1 MVSRTV
7 IIGAGPASL
16 AAAYKL
22 AINAEEVVVIDPA
35 ADLSGLS
42 TVDCLSDCFDPKA
55 QNATPETN
63 DLRILQEKVL
73 GHSPLSVPRTGRIFY
88 RYRLFDYPL
97 SVANTFKNLGPID
110 TGRTILS
117 YLHTQ
122 SQLRANTAAE
132 SFEDLI
138 TAQFG
143 RYLYHSFFK
152 PYAEKLWGMPA
163 HSIPAEWAA
172 QPLPAPFMPKAIWS
186 ELLNQ
191 QSDKSAVDPQF
202 THAKTERVKTQD
214 TFWERCQHLI
224 EAAGSTVDL
233 NTRLLQIEHTGHRLS
248 HVVVQKGGAIVL
260 NSGDHFIS
268 NLPVSELVARLHPPA
283 PPAVIE
289 AVKALRYRDLIVVAL
304 TIGRG
309 PLFSESSL
317 YIHGPEFRVSRIQNY
332 QNWHDAARSDLKTTS
347 LGMEYFCAQ
356 GDALCQMTDAA
367 LVELAR
373 QELAGL
379 GLVTEAA
386 LITASTVIRRKRA
399 YPLYTAGYTPHIA
412 LLQNYLEAFE
422 NLQQV
427 GCNGLHWQGTQTDT
441 MLTGLS
447 AARNILVRNRADF
460 RTTRSD
466 PASTHAISCQ

>member
-16 AAAYKL
+16 VAAYKL
-22 AINAEEVVVIDPA
+22 ANNAEEAVVIDSA
-35 ADLSGLS
+35 ADLSDLS

-55 QNATPETN
+55 QNATPETK
-63 DLRILQEKVL
+63 DLRVLQEKIL
-73 GHSPLSVPRTGRIFY
+73 GHSPPSVPRTGRIFY

-110 TGRTILS
+110 TSRTVLS

-122 SQLRANTAAE
+122 SQLQANTAVE

-143 RYLYHSFFK
+143 RYLYRSFFK

-163 HSIPAEWAA
+163 RSIPAEWAA
-172 QPLPAPFMPKAIWS
+172 QPLPAPFIPKAIWDEPLNRWTD
-186 ELLNQ
+186 EL
-191 QSDKSAVDPQF
+191 AVNPQL
-202 THAKTERVKTQD
+202 THSKPKRVKTKRD
-214 TFWERCQHLI
+214 TFWQSCQHLI

-233 NTRLLQIEHTGHRLS
+233 NTRLLQIEHTGRRLS
-248 HVVVQKGGAIVL
+248 HAVVQKGGAIAL

-268 NLPVSELVARLHPPA
+268 NLPVGELVARLHPPA

-304 TIGRG
+304 TIGRDA
-309 PLFSESSL
+309 LFSESSL
-317 YIHGPEFRVSRIQNY
+317 YIHSPKFRVSRIQNY
-332 QNWHDAARSDLKTTS
+332 QNWRGTARSALETTS

-367 LVELAR
+367 LVELAK

-386 LITASTVIRRKRA
+386 LITAGTVIRRKQA
-399 YPLYTAGYTPHIA
+399 YPLYTAGYNPHIA
-412 LLQNYLEAFE
+412 LLQDYLQKFE
-422 NLQQV
+422 NLQRV
-427 GCNGLHWQGTQTDT
+427 GCNGLHWQGTQTDA

-447 AARNILVRNRADF
+447 AARNIIVRSRADLGA
-460 RTTRSD
+460 TRSD
-466 PASTHAISCQ
+466 HASAHSAS